1 MQIKID
7 QTFRNKLKEA
17 IEKGKF
23 DDWDFDGFD
32 EIPIEKFDFDIAV
45 DAVIELLQEN
55 HEAD

>member
-23 DDWDFDGFD
+23 DDWDFDGAD
-32 EIPIEKFDFDIAV
+32 ENPVEKFDSDIAV

-55 HEAD
+55 HAAD